1 MTANDIITL
10 ANAGFNATQIAK
22 ILEIANAPAQVPTPP
37 AQVPTPPAQVLTQVP
52 VPPAQVPTPP
62 AQVLTQVPTPPAPV
76 PTQVPVPPAQ
86 VPAQVPTNA
95 PDYILQAI
103 QRVDNRLN
111 QLAIQNSQMPE
122 RQTTHDILAEIIN
135 PPREEEKK

>member
-10 ANAGFNATQIAK
+10 ANAGFNANQIAK

-37 AQVPTPPAQVLTQVP
+37 AQVPT
-52 VPPAQVPTPP
+52 QVPTPP
-62 AQVLTQVPTPPAPV
+62 AQVLTQVPTPPAQVPAPPAQV

-86 VPAQVPTNA
+86 VPTQVPTNA

-111 QLAIQNSQMPE
+111 QLAIQNSPMPE
-122 RQTTHDILAEIIN
+122 RQTTDDILAEIIN

>member
-1 MTANDIITL
+1 MTYDDIVTL
-10 ANAGFNATQIAK
+10 AKAGFNANQIAK

-37 AQVPTPPAQVLTQVP
+37 AQAP
-52 VPPAQVPTPP
+52 VPPAQVPT
-62 AQVLTQVPTPPAPV
+62 QVPVPPAPV

-86 VPAQVPTNA
+86 VPTQVPTNA

-103 QRVDNRLN
+103 QKVDDRLN

-122 RQTTHDILAEIIN
+122 RQTTDDILAEIIN

>member
-22 ILEIANAPAQVPTPP
+22 ILEIANAPA
-37 AQVPTPPAQVLTQVP
+37 P
-52 VPPAQVPTPP
+52 VP
-62 AQVLTQVPTPPAPV
+62 TQVPTPPAPV
-76 PTQVPVPPAQ
+76 PTPSAPVPTPAQVPTQVPAQVPTQVPAPPAPVPTQVPTPPAQ
-86 VPAQVPTNA
+86 VPTQVPTNA

-111 QLAIQNSQMPE
+111 QLAIQNSQMPT
-122 RQTTHDILAEIIN
+122 RQTTGDILAEIIN
-135 PPREEEKK
+135 PPREEDKK

>member
-22 ILEIANAPAQVPTPP
+22 ILEIANAPA
-37 AQVPTPPAQVLTQVP
+37 P
-52 VPPAQVPTPP
+52 VPA
-62 AQVLTQVPTPPAPV
+62 QVPTPPAPV
-76 PTQVPVPPAQ
+76 PTQVPTLPAPVQVPTQVPTPPAQ
-86 VPAQVPTNA
+86 VPTQVPTNA

-111 QLAIQNSQMPE
+111 QLAIQNSQMPT
-122 RQTTHDILAEIIN
+122 RQTTDDILAEIIN
-135 PPREEEKK
+135 PPREEDKK

>member
-10 ANAGFNATQIAK
+10 ANAGFNANQIAK
-22 ILEIANAPAQVPTPP
+22 ILEIANTPA
-37 AQVPTPPAQVLTQVP
+37 QVP
-52 VPPAQVPTPP
+52 VPPAQ
-62 AQVLTQVPTPPAPV
+62 V

-86 VPAQVPTNA
+86 VPTQVPVPPAQVPTQVPVPPAQVPTQVPTNA

-111 QLAIQNSQMPE
+111 QLAIQNSPMPE
-122 RQTTHDILAEIIN
+122 RQTTDDILAEIIN

>member
-22 ILEIANAPAQVPTPP
+22 ILEIANAPAQVPTQVPVPP
-37 AQVPTPPAQVLTQVP
+37 AQVPAQVP

-62 AQVLTQVPTPPAPV
+62 AQVPT
-76 PTQVPVPPAQ
+76 
-86 VPAQVPTNA
+86 QVPTNA

-111 QLAIQNSQMPE
+111 QMAIQNSQMPT
-122 RQTTHDILAEIIN
+122 RQTTDDILADIIN
-135 PPREEEKK
+135 PPREEDKKING

>member
-22 ILEIANAPAQVPTPP
+22 ILEIANAPAQVPTQVPVPP
-37 AQVPTPPAQVLTQVP
+37 AQVPAQVPVPPAQVPAQVP

-62 AQVLTQVPTPPAPV
+62 AQVPT
-76 PTQVPVPPAQ
+76 
-86 VPAQVPTNA
+86 QVPTNA

-111 QLAIQNSQMPE
+111 QMAIQNSQMPT
-122 RQTTHDILAEIIN
+122 RQTTDDILADIIN
-135 PPREEEKK
+135 PPREEDKKING